1 MHLFA
6 HESYGI
12 TCICSS
18 NLTQVTRIKE
28 VLTSATQ
35 SMQVLSVSAL
45 TGENIDKV
53 LPMIIQAAVDVKA
66 VSGE

>member
-1 MHLFA
+1 
-6 HESYGI
+6 
-12 TCICSS
+12 
-18 NLTQVTRIKE
+18 
-28 VLTSATQ
+28 
-35 SMQVLSVSAL
+35 MQVLSVSAL